1 LSDLVGKVKRI
12 KAGQLKVG
20 MYIAEFSDEWAAD
33 SHLRAEGL
41 VTRSETVQRVQG
53 TGVADVYIDTSKGID
68 CSGSVPIEEIQK
80 KHEQEL
86 KSVQSSPIAEPLVAF
101 EEERVSALAIR
112 ENALSLV
119 TDVMQDV
126 KMGRSFDTAAVDVIA
141 DEIITSVMNNQS
153 ALSSLMRM
161 RDKDQYLLEHSMN
174 VAVLMG
180 VLARSMGFRD
190 KQLHELVF
198 GAFVHDVGKVRVP
211 EEVLYK
217 PGRLEAEEWS
227 EMKRHVDY
235 GIEALAAIPGIPA
248 VAHDICAQHHERLD
262 ASGYPFSL
270 PESKISTHGR
280 MASVVDVY
288 DAVTADRCY
297 HEGMAPTLALKKMLE
312 WSGDHLDR
320 NLVYQLIRC
329 ISVYPAGALVEL
341 SSGYLAVVQEVNALQ
356 PSRPS
361 VKLIYSLRRKAALP
375 APQLVNLAAGD
386 QFGAIKRAVEPEP
399 FNITLRDFL

>member
-1 LSDLVGKVKRI
+1 
-12 KAGQLKVG
+12 
-20 MYIAEFSDEWAAD
+20 MYIAELSDEWAAD

-41 VTRSETVQRVQG
+41 VTRSETVQSVQS

-119 TDVMQDV
+119 ADVMQDV

-180 VLARSMGFRD
+180 VLARSMGFREQ
-190 KQLHELVF
+190 QLHELVF
-198 GAFVHDVGKVRVP
+198 GAFVHDVGKVRIP
-211 EEVLYK
+211 EKVLYK

-262 ASGYPFSL
+262 ASGYPFCL

-375 APQLVNLAAGD
+375 APQSVNLAAGD

-399 FNITLRDFL
+399 FKITLRDFL

>member
-1 LSDLVGKVKRI
+1 MNDVVGKVKRI
-12 KAGQLKVG
+12 KASQLKVG
-20 MYIAEFSDEWAAD
+20 MYIAELSDEWAAD

-41 VTRSETVQRVQG
+41 VTRAETVDRVQG
-53 TGVADVYIDTSKGID
+53 TGVADVYIDVSKGID

-86 KSVQSSPIAEPLVAF
+86 KSVQSSPIAEPLVEF

-112 ENALSLV
+112 ENALNLV

-180 VLARSMGFRD
+180 VLARSMGYRD

-198 GAFVHDVGKVRVP
+198 GAFVHDIGKVRVP

-217 PGRLEAEEWS
+217 PGRLEADEWD

-235 GIEALAAIPGIPA
+235 GIEALSTIPGIPA

-262 ASGYPFSL
+262 GSGYPLSL
-270 PESKISTHGR
+270 PENKISTHGR

-297 HEGMAPTLALKKMLE
+297 HQGMAPTLALKKMLE

-356 PSRPS
+356 PARPS

-375 APQLVNLAAGD
+375 SPQSVRLADSD
-386 QFGAIKRAVEPEP
+386 QFGVIKRAVEPEP